1 MDKSLSTPGS
11 KDQIIICPNKFVKGY
26 LRNYVNYL
34 PDAEFMAN
42 NFVNESIGI
51 TPFFANKGYHP
62 RTGLEP
68 PRTYEGRGKA
78 EIEKADKI
86 TERVKNMREWLQDQL
101 VWAQEEYAKYA
112 IEVDNLILN
121 IK

>member
-1 MDKSLSTPGS
+1 VD
-11 KDQIIICPNKFVKGY
+11 
-26 LRNYVNYL
+26 YL

-51 TPFFANKGYHP
+51 TPFFADKGYHP

-68 PRTYEGRGKA
+68 PGAYEGRGRA
-78 EIEKADKI
+78 EIEKAVKI

-101 VWAQEEYAKYA
+101 VWAQEEYCMPSTR

-121 IK
+121 TK